1 MGRIPEWLEPYLRAN
16 SYNPIKEDI
25 VNLEPQ
31 SREEMLLKYIAFYS
45 SGGGDDY
52 DRYFVTSDDED
63 FVDFNDRY
71 FIVTN

>member
-1 MGRIPEWLEPYLRAN
+1 
-16 SYNPIKEDI
+16 
-25 VNLEPQ
+25 
-31 SREEMLLKYIAFYS
+31 MLLKYIALYS

>member
-31 SREEMLLKYIAFYS
+31 SREEMLLKYIALYS
-45 SGGGDDY
+45 SGGEMTMIDI
-52 DRYFVTSDDED
+52 SLLLMMK
-63 FVDFNDRY
+63 
-71 FIVTN
+71 IL

>member
-1 MGRIPEWLEPYLRAN
+1 MGRIPEWLEPYLKVN

-31 SREEMLLKYIAFYS
+31 SREEMLLKYIALYS